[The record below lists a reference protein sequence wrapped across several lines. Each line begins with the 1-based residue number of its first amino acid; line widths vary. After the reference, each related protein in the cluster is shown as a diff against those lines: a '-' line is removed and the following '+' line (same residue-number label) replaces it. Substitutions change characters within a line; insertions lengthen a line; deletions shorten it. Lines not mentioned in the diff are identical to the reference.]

1 MFLFYVSRDG
11 WNTSHGYC
19 DWWRNKPMEMDHAV
33 WPSVGMEIGYD
44 LVVTEARLGN
54 VHKPVIYNKLV
65 K

>member
-1 MFLFYVSRDG
+1 
-11 WNTSHGYC
+11 
-19 DWWRNKPMEMDHAV
+19 MEMDHAV
-33 WPSVGMEIGYD
+33 WPSFGMEIGYD

>member
-1 MFLFYVSRDG
+1 
-11 WNTSHGYC
+11 
-19 DWWRNKPMEMDHAV
+19 MEMDHAV

-54 VHKPVIYNKLV
+54 VHKPFLFKYMV